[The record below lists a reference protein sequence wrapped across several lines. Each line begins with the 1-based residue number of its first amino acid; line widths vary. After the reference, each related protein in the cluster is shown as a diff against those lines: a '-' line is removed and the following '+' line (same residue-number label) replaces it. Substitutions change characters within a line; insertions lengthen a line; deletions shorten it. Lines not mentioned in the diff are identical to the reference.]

1 MFDGTCSRLVSC
13 NASSRYKFSILT
25 VPIAFPPVFFR
36 FRIPIYPGSH
46 PVYGYPGSDEKLRQR
61 KWVRGFPTRS
71 RSFSSLELPSQIKLF
86 YINKGNIRLIGV
98 L

>member
-1 MFDGTCSRLVSC
+1 MSRC
-13 NASSRYKFSILT
+13 NVLSWCKFSILAIL
-25 VPIAFPPVFFR
+25 IAFPSVFVR
-36 FRIPIYPGSH
+36 FRIPIYPGSR
-46 PVYGYPGSDEKLRQR
+46 PVSGYPGSDEKIRQR
-61 KWVRGFPTRS
+61 KWVRGFSTCS